1 MSIAENIH
9 TVKEKMAAAAQRAG
23 RSLDDCQLLV
33 VSKTWPADIVA
44 EAGAEHP
51 LLGESKLQEAEV
63 KIAELDDSISWHYI
77 GHVQR
82 NKVRKILPLFDVIH
96 AVDSLKLA
104 RYTSNVAGELGI
116 KAKVFIQINQGAE
129 ESKHGFSEGDLRTQ
143 LAELMQLENLDIQG
157 LMSIPPASENA
168 EGARAWFRQ
177 LRELRDELNQLD
189 GVALPLLSMGMSHD
203 YEIAIEEGSNI
214 VRVGSAIFGS
224 RHYPTA

>member
-33 VSKTWPADIVA
+33 VSKTWPAEIVA

-104 RYTSNVAGELGI
+104 RYTNNVAGELGI

-129 ESKHGFSEGDLRTQ
+129 ESKHGFSEADLRAQ